1 MVMAPSMA
9 ITISHPPPLYTQ
21 RGGEDCRGAPC
32 VLFQENVLLKP
43 WLYGAVGL
51 TIDQIH
57 TQTCKKQCLSLTKY
71 TAAAG
76 AHTSVS
82 AGLSRNCVLIIA

>member
-21 RGGEDCRGAPC
+21 RGGAACRGAPC

-43 WLYGAVGL
+43 WLYGAIGL

-57 TQTCKKQCLSLTKY
+57 TQICKNNVCHSQKTRQPLVLTPLCQRDC
-71 TAAAG
+71 
-76 AHTSVS
+76 HVIV
-82 AGLSRNCVLIIA
+82 C